1 MIRIRQF
8 VICIFITSLSI
19 NGFTQ
24 EIVQKEINKSFGS
37 FKIPNTF
44 TESKKFSTQ
53 SKYYYLKNSDE
64 DLAFPNN
71 ISINQGKNRYSIEE
85 NIQFREA
92 ILRQLLM
99 QTKDSGAEVTG
110 AGTYTDKKYL
120 LYIFTI
126 TDGEYITTQYYI
138 VGDYK
143 FILIQETVKGESKET
158 DETAKMMVNS
168 FTWPIEKSNKYW

>member
-1 MIRIRQF
+1 MIRKKQLL
-8 VICIFITSLSI
+8 ICIFIALLSV

-24 EIVQKEINKSFGS
+24 EILQKKINKSFGS
-37 FKIPNTF
+37 FMIPNNF
-44 TESKKFSTQ
+44 TESKKFSTP
-53 SKYYYLKNSDE
+53 SKYFYVKNSDE
-64 DLAFPNN
+64 ELAFPNN
-71 ISINQGKNRYSIEE
+71 ISINEGKNRYSIGE

-110 AGTYTDKKYL
+110 AGTYTDKNNL

-126 TDGEYITTQYYI
+126 SEGEYVTTQYYI

-143 FILIQETVKGESKET
+143 FILLQETVKGKSKET
-158 DETAKMMVNS
+158 DETTKMMVNS